1 MATTPN
7 PFAVQEPGYIPL
19 DPDPLVRT
27 IAQVRFQQLTK
38 FTANEDAVAAA
49 IATALADEYPLI
61 EEGREVSVTLTPGGM
76 TESSTSTRLWR
87 LASADGSW
95 QISFGGTFLSIDTT
109 AYTRRTDFAQR
120 LAAAWD
126 ALNTQVQVPFITRL
140 GVRYINQLTDREAHL
155 NRLSELLRPE
165 ALGVGIAEDHPGVE
179 LMSNISEAQYRFAD
193 GGRLMARWGL
203 LPEGVTIDTASQPY
217 GYSTWVLDTDSYQE
231 FTPGSKKPDDITED
245 VKALSLNGYKF
256 FRWAVTEEFLKEFG
270 GEL

>member
-1 MATTPN
+1 MATTSN

-76 TESSTSTRLWR
+76 SESSTSTRLWR

-120 LAAAWD
+120 LTAAWD

-140 GVRYINQLTDREAHL
+140 GVRYINQLADREVHL
-155 NRLSELLRPE
+155 NRLPELLRPE
-165 ALGVGIAEDHPGVE
+165 ALGVGIAEEHPGVE
-179 LMSNISEAQYRFAD
+179 LMSNICEAQYRFAD

-203 LPEGVTIDTASQPY
+203 LPAGVIIDTASQPY
-217 GYSTWVLDTDSYQE
+217 SYSTWVLDTDSYQE
-231 FTPGSKKPDDITED
+231 FTPGAKKPDDLAEE
-245 VKALSLNGYKF
+245 VKALSLNAYRF
-256 FRWAVTEEFLKEFG
+256 FRWAVTEEFLKVFG